1 MATQSL
7 DKLAEI
13 LRKTMPKLRSE
24 YSINGLWI
32 FGSFVRGEEDSSS
45 DVDIL
50 VEFDKLP
57 TLLEFVRLQ
66 RTLSDLLGVKVDL
79 VMKTALKPTIGR
91 RIMKEAVAV

>member
-1 MATQSL
+1 MATQSM
-7 DKLAEI
+7 DKLTSI
-13 LRKTMPKLRSE
+13 LRENMPQFRSE

-32 FGSFVRGEEDSSS
+32 FGSFVRGEENASS

-50 VEFDKLP
+50 VEFDELP

-66 RTLSDLLGVKVDL
+66 RELSDLLGVKVDL

-91 RIMKEAVAV
+91 RIMKEAVSV